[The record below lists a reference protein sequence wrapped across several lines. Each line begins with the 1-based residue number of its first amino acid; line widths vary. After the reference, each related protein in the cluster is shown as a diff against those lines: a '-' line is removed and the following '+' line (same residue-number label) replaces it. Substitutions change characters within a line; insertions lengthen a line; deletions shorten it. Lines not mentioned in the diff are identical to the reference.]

1 MATQGGESIASGG
14 ASIPPPA
21 SVERPRFAMTAAVGI
36 SFDNLGIAD
45 GRYVRIPSFAVMGG
59 IGRGRLGFEARLFA
73 SEAAGRFSS
82 PNPVGGNPVADVGA
96 DRQAL
101 DLLLAVR
108 PFADLE
114 DASAV
119 AWSAR
124 FLRALTLDVGG
135 AAERVSVGTQSVRRV
150 GAVLGAHVDLPL
162 TPPGDSSELC
172 FTVSVRRVL
181 GTNAS
186 LNLGGTSI
194 DVGDSRAEVLAGL
207 TVVF

>member
-1 MATQGGESIASGG
+1 MQGEEPVASTT
-14 ASIPPPA
+14 APIPPPA
-21 SVERPRFAMTAAVGI
+21 FVARPRFAMAAAVGI
-36 SFDNLGIAD
+36 SIDNLGIAD
-45 GRYVRIPSFAVMGG
+45 GRNVRIPSFAVMGG

-108 PFADLE
+108 PFADLK
-114 DASAV
+114 DANDV

-135 AAERVSVGTQSVRRV
+135 AAERVSVGTQSVRRL

-172 FTVSVRRVL
+172 LTVSVRRML
-181 GTNAS
+181 GTSAS
-186 LNLGGTSI
+186 VSLGGTSVG
-194 DVGDSRAEVLAGL
+194 VGDSKAEALAGL